1 MAHQRAALPG
11 TDIISLVAHQLHE
24 GIVPKQK
31 EVAEKCNS
39 NYITFYKYIFGYM
52 VSFQKRKK
60 HKIMIINQL
69 YLFDESVALLLELNK
84 GILFGGSFVLSRLKK
99 ETNENEMA
107 LFVVLWS
114 WQVKAK

>member
-1 MAHQRAALPG
+1 MAHQRAALPS

-24 GIVPKQK
+24 GIVPKPK
-31 EVAEKCNS
+31 EVAEKRNS

-84 GILFGGSFVLSRLKK
+84 GILFGGSFVLSRLRK

>member
-1 MAHQRAALPG
+1 
-11 TDIISLVAHQLHE
+11 
-24 GIVPKQK
+24 
-31 EVAEKCNS
+31 
-39 NYITFYKYIFGYM
+39 
-52 VSFQKRKK
+52 
-60 HKIMIINQL
+60 MIINQL

-107 LFVVLWS
+107 LFVVLWR